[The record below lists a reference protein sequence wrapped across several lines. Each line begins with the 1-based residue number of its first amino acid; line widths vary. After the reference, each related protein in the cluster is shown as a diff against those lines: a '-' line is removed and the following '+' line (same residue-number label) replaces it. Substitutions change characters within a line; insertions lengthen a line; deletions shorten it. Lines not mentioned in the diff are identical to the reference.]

1 MNNRGQTRIG
11 DWNVYLIG
19 FSGSGKSAIG
29 RQLARRMRRK
39 HVDMDDEIVARTGS
53 PIPEIFRREGE
64 PGFRS
69 REKELLEE
77 ISGQKRLIVSTGG
90 GAPLDP
96 GNRAAMAR
104 SGVIVCLEA
113 KPDFL
118 YGRLK
123 RHLGDESKGQV
134 RPLLEGDDPKKRIE
148 ALKEYRQRFY
158 ATADWTVHTDDLTVD
173 EVVGEVIRGVRYAQ
187 RRFGRRKEAGSV
199 FPPEGSRGR
208 ESEAPYCRD
217 MGASFVVETPG
228 GRYPVFVGWGTLS
241 ELGQRLRNLG
251 LSGKAA
257 LISDAGVYEIHGV
270 KALESLRSAGFEAAS
285 YAVPAGE
292 RSKSE
297 DALTRIYDWMVEQR
311 LERGSTVVA
320 LGGGVAGDLAGYA
333 AATFLRGVPLV
344 HAPTSLLAM
353 TDSAIGGKVAI
364 NHPRA
369 KNLIGAFYQPRLVLS
384 DVETLTT
391 LPARELASGWAE
403 TIKHGMIMDP
413 DMLDVLEGDLEKVL
427 ALDPEMTTEIVK
439 RSAGLKGKVVSG
451 DEKEAGWRMIL
462 NFGHTIGHAL
472 EAATEYGT
480 LLHGEAVSIGAVGA
494 ARLSREHA
502 GLGDE
507 VVDRLT
513 GLLKRF
519 GLPTSM
525 PDLDADRL
533 IEAMFLDKK
542 VRGKAIRWVL
552 LEDIGKPVIRD
563 DIPME
568 SVREVLAGLAEGEK
582 T

>member
-1 MNNRGQTRIG
+1 M
-11 DWNVYLIG
+11 
-19 FSGSGKSAIG
+19 
-29 RQLARRMRRK
+29 
-39 HVDMDDEIVARTGS
+39 
-53 PIPEIFRREGE
+53 
-64 PGFRS
+64 
-69 REKELLEE
+69 
-77 ISGQKRLIVSTGG
+77 
-90 GAPLDP
+90 
-96 GNRAAMAR
+96 
-104 SGVIVCLEA
+104 
-113 KPDFL
+113 
-118 YGRLK
+118 
-123 RHLGDESKGQV
+123 
-134 RPLLEGDDPKKRIE
+134 
-148 ALKEYRQRFY
+148 
-158 ATADWTVHTDDLTVD
+158 
-173 EVVGEVIRGVRYAQ
+173 
-187 RRFGRRKEAGSV
+187 
-199 FPPEGSRGR
+199 
-208 ESEAPYCRD
+208 
-217 MGASFVVETPG
+217 
-228 GRYPVFVGWGTLS
+228 
-241 ELGQRLRNLG
+241 
-251 LSGKAA
+251 
-257 LISDAGVYEIHGV
+257 
-270 KALESLRSAGFEAAS
+270 
-285 YAVPAGE
+285 PAGE

-344 HAPTSLLAM
+344 HVPTSLLAM

-413 DMLDVLEGDLEKVL
+413 ELLDVLEGDLEKVL

-439 RSAGLKGKVVSG
+439 RSSGLKGKVVSG
-451 DEKEAGWRMIL
+451 DEKEAGWRIIL

-519 GLPTSM
+519 GAANV
-525 PDLDADRL
+525 DARPGCRQTDRGDVPGQEGAGQGDPL
-533 IEAMFLDKK
+533 GSAGGYREAGDQRRHSDG
-542 VRGKAIRWVL
+542 VGEGSVGRARGRG
-552 LEDIGKPVIRD
+552 ENIG
-563 DIPME
+563 
-568 SVREVLAGLAEGEK
+568 G
-582 T
+582 

>member
-1 MNNRGQTRIG
+1 M
-11 DWNVYLIG
+11 
-19 FSGSGKSAIG
+19 
-29 RQLARRMRRK
+29 ARRMRRK
-39 HVDMDDEIVARTGS
+39 HMDMDDEIVERTGT

-77 ISGQKRLIVSTGG
+77 ISGQNRLIVSTGG

-96 GNRAAMAR
+96 GNRAAMAK

-118 YGRLK
+118 YDRLK

-187 RRFGRRKEAGSV
+187 RRFGRRKEADSV

-241 ELGQRLRNLG
+241 ELGQRMRNLG

-270 KALESLRSAGFEAAS
+270 KALESLRSAGFEAAG

-369 KNLIGAFYQPRLVLS
+369 KNLIGAFYQPRMVLS

-413 DMLDVLEGDLEKVL
+413 EMLDVLEGDLEKVL
-427 ALDPEMTTEIVK
+427 ALDPEFTTEIVK
-439 RSAGLKGKVVSG
+439 RSSGLKGKVVSG

-472 EAATEYGT
+472 EAATGYGT

-494 ARLSREHA
+494 ARLSRKHA

-513 GLLKRF
+513 GLLKSF

>member
-1 MNNRGQTRIG
+1 MNNRNQTRIG

-29 RQLARRMRRK
+29 RRLARRMRRK

-90 GAPLDP
+90 GAPLAP
-96 GNRAAMAR
+96 GNRAAMAK

-158 ATADWTVHTDDLTVD
+158 ATADWTVHTDDLTTE
-173 EVVGEVIRGVRYAQ
+173 EVVTEVIRGVRYAQ
-187 RRFGRRKEAGSV
+187 RRFGRRKDAGSV
-199 FPPEGSRGR
+199 FPPLGSLGR

-241 ELGQRLRNLG
+241 DLGQRMRNLG

-257 LISDAGVYEIHGV
+257 LISDAAVYEIHGV

-369 KNLIGAFYQPRLVLS
+369 KNLIGAFYQPRMVLS

-391 LPARELASGWAE
+391 LPPRELASGWAE

-413 DMLDVLEGDLEKVL
+413 ELLDVLERDLERVL

-439 RSAGLKGKVVSG
+439 RSSGLKCKVVSG
-451 DEKEAGWRMIL
+451 DEKEAGLRLIL

-494 ARLSREHA
+494 ARLSRKHA
-502 GLGDE
+502 ELGDE
-507 VVDRLT
+507 VVDRLS
-513 GLLKRF
+513 GLLKKF